1 MSFPK
6 AGIVFSLLV
15 ALLLVGC
22 GPPDDPLIVPG
33 KRVGNLVPGTT
44 RMSSVVGP
52 SGYVLPPFDERGVTF
67 TPDGQDGAKVGTITV
82 STVHYRTKEG
92 LGVGDTSVSV
102 RSAYGAPEV
111 LTVTPMA
118 VKDRPGIYASRAL
131 HYPGIRWLVDE
142 DGVVRFVQ
150 VMKE

>member
-1 MSFPK
+1 MSLPRC
-6 AGIVFSLLV
+6 GIVVSILV
-15 ALLLVGC
+15 TLFLIGC

-33 KRVGNLVPGTT
+33 KRVGDVVPGDT
-44 RMSSVVGP
+44 RMSKVVGP
-52 SGYVLPPFDERGVTF
+52 SGYVMPPFDERGVTF
-67 TPDGQDGAKVGTITV
+67 LADGQDGTKVGTITV

-111 LTVTPMA
+111 LTVSPMA
-118 VKDRPGIYASRAL
+118 VKDRPGIFASRAL